1 MARANAVILLSGGV
15 DSATA
20 AAIAKQQG
28 FDLHAL
34 SFRYGQRHERELASA
49 QQVAAFLQA
58 KTHQILSFDLRAIG
72 GSALTDDIAVPK
84 GRSEAEMGKGIP
96 VTYVPARNTIFLSFA
111 LALAERIE
119 AQDIFF
125 GANQLDYSGYPDC
138 REEYI
143 QAFERMANL
152 ATKAGVE
159 GKSRLTIHTPL
170 LKLSKAA
177 IIKTGLALGL
187 DYALTWSCYDPRSD
201 DRACGRCDSC
211 QLRLK
216 GFAEAG
222 RLIGPDILRR
232 SVANAVM
239 LPNPFT
245 PKFLTQLET
254 LRLRTRKEVLGSQT
268 GSYASPRRGTSLEFA
283 DYRRYAPGD
292 DLRYL
297 DWGIYARTDRLYVKV
312 FREEVDLFAYV
323 FIDAS
328 ASMGF
333 PSLASQI
340 FARVSRRPGAVLRH
354 PGQPRSRQA
363 ALVAGWRRARSVA
376 VFSRPAPHDGL
387 CQFRH
392 LGNSRRRP
400 RFRAGVGRLSQKNA
414 AARQSD
420 LDLGFLDARRGI
432 SERAQSAAGF

>member
-15 DSATA
+15 DSATT

-58 KTHQILSFDLRAIG
+58 KAHQILSFDLRAIG

-111 LALAERIE
+111 LAFAERIE

-170 LKLSKAA
+170 LKMSKAA

-222 RLIGPDILRR
+222 TMDPI
-232 SVANAVM
+232 
-239 LPNPFT
+239 
-245 PKFLTQLET
+245 
-254 LRLRTRKEVLGSQT
+254 
-268 GSYASPRRGTSLEFA
+268 SYA
-283 DYRRYAPGD
+283 
-292 DLRYL
+292 
-297 DWGIYARTDRLYVKV
+297 
-312 FREEVDLFAYV
+312 
-323 FIDAS
+323 
-328 ASMGF
+328 
-333 PSLASQI
+333 
-340 FARVSRRPGAVLRH
+340 
-354 PGQPRSRQA
+354 
-363 ALVAGWRRARSVA
+363 
-376 VFSRPAPHDGL
+376 
-387 CQFRH
+387 
-392 LGNSRRRP
+392 
-400 RFRAGVGRLSQKNA
+400 
-414 AARQSD
+414 
-420 LDLGFLDARRGI
+420 
-432 SERAQSAAGF
+432 AQ